1 VKLDSWAGIVF
12 DGGSGIGRFTIR
24 ENIVIDQML
33 PARKFRIQCFDRAD
47 RWFKRAVGVM
57 TAVHEGFWL
66 GCLSADDLNAVTA
79 KHFDE
84 SQFYASNAHNLS
96 GFFDWEPPL
105 LERYFRRGS
114 RILVAAAGAGRE
126 TLALRKAG
134 FDADGFECSPLLV
147 RASQEIFDQL
157 GESKCVTYCPPDT
170 VPSGPPVYEG
180 LIIGW
185 SGYTHI
191 PTRLRRIAFLQAL
204 RQRALPRSPLLMS
217 FFTRLP
223 DSYDK
228 VVYRTATLCR
238 FFGGRELLSPGDHL
252 EWRRYVHRFTRDEV
266 EAELEAAG
274 FRIEHYNERSGDGQ
288 AVAIAE

>member
-1 VKLDSWAGIVF
+1 MESSGT
-12 DGGSGIGRFTIR
+12 GSFTKT
-24 ENIVIDQML
+24 EDVVIDQML
-33 PARKFRIQCFDRAD
+33 PERKFRTQCFDLAD
-47 RWFKRAVGVM
+47 RWFKRIVGVM
-57 TAVHEGFWL
+57 TAVHEGVWL
-66 GCLSADDLNAVTA
+66 GYLSADDLNAVTA
-79 KHFDE
+79 RHFDE

-134 FDADGFECSPLLV
+134 FDAEGFECSLPLV
-147 RASQEIFDQL
+147 RASQEIFNQL
-157 GESKCVTYCPPDT
+157 GESKYVTYSPPDA
-170 VPSGPPVYEG
+170 VPSGPPVYDG
-180 LIIGW
+180 LIVGW

-191 PTRLRRIAFLQAL
+191 PTTLRRIAFLQAL
-204 RQRALPRSPLLMS
+204 RQRALPRSPLLIS

-223 DSYDK
+223 ESSDD

-266 EAELEAAG
+266 EEELRMAG
-274 FRIEHYNERSGDGQ
+274 FLIEYYNEESGEGQ
-288 AVAIAE
+288 AVALAE

>member
-1 VKLDSWAGIVF
+1 MEKSGAG
-12 DGGSGIGRFTIR
+12 SFTIR
-24 ENIVIDQML
+24 ENVVIDQML
-33 PARKFRIQCFDRAD
+33 PARKLRTQCFDRAD
-47 RWFKRAVGVM
+47 RWFKRVVGVM
-57 TAVHEGFWL
+57 TAVHEGVWL

-84 SQFYASNAHNLS
+84 SQFYASNAHILS

-105 LERYFRRGS
+105 LERYFRPGS

-134 FDADGFECSPLLV
+134 FDAEGFECSLPLV
-147 RASQEIFDQL
+147 SASQEIFDQL
-157 GESKCVTYCPPDT
+157 GESKYVTYCPPDA

-180 LIIGW
+180 LIVGW

-204 RQRALPRSPLLMS
+204 RQRASPRSPLLIS

-223 DSYDK
+223 DSYDH
-228 VVYRTATLCR
+228 VVYRTATVCR
-238 FFGGRELLSPGDHL
+238 LFGDRKLLSPGDHL
-252 EWRRYVHRFTRDEV
+252 EWRRYVHRFTHDEV
-266 EAELEAAG
+266 EAELDAAG
-274 FRIEHYNERSGDGQ
+274 FRIEYYNERSGDGQ
-288 AVAIAE
+288 AVAIAG